1 MFTQSFRPA
10 LNKEGYSKLTFIGCE
25 TKEGTKED
33 GTPWSM
39 FNINFLVKGA
49 IKGTDKIIPV
59 TTGFNYDPDNL
70 LGTTLAKL
78 GFVEPEIEMTNDDD
92 GFEESVSEQDEDGF
106 YEDPDRQL
114 NITEFLSSIEGNI
127 YIGKISKMT
136 EGKRKGFWVI
146 DVNSI
151 QFFKP
156 GEKKEEKKE
165 EKTENAVT
173 KARKTKAKVGVENNQ
188 N

>member
-10 LNKEGYSKLTFIGCE
+10 LNKDGYSRLTFIGCE

-49 IKGTDKIIPV
+49 IPGTDKIIPV

-78 GFVEPEIEMTNDDD
+78 GFTLPEPEYIQDDEGFEVAEIETDDEGFGVEPDTRLDI
-92 GFEESVSEQDEDGF
+92 F
-106 YEDPDRQL
+106 
-114 NITEFLSSIEGNI
+114 EFLESIEGNV
-127 YIGKISKMT
+127 YIAKVNKMT

-146 DVNSI
+146 DVNTI
-151 QFFKP
+151 QFFKA
-156 GEKKEEKKE
+156 GEKKTEDKKD
-165 EKTENAVT
+165 NAVSRS
-173 KARKTKAKVGVENNQ
+173 KNKAKAGKENNQ